1 MLFPLQKGGLGPS
14 PNACRRQRQAYPM
27 ELSQDQCERLGMG
40 FSELQKV
47 VWDRE
52 CVEVTHPHM
61 KHTILATGNILLGQG
76 WELPA

>member
-1 MLFPLQKGGLGPS
+1 
-14 PNACRRQRQAYPM
+14 
-27 ELSQDQCERLGMG
+27 MG

-52 CVEVTHPHM
+52 RVEATHPHV